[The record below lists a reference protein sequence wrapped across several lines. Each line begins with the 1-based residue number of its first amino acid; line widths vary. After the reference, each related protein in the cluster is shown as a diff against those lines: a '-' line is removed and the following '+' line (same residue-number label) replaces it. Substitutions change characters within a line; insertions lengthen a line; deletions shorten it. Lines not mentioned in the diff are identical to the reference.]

1 MIREVGVVG
10 GGSWGST
17 LANVLAD
24 NGHKTQIYMRDEKA
38 KDDFNKDH
46 SLDKYLP
53 GVSFNKA
60 LLATSSIEDL
70 RESEVIIFA
79 IPTQSIRSA
88 LESYSHIFEGKIIV
102 NVSKG
107 IEMSTGKM
115 ISEIFEEYYQPDN
128 FVALSGPTHA
138 EEVAIKMPS
147 AIVSSSTSPR
157 NMNLVQDLFSND
169 YFRVYTNSDLVGV
182 EIGGATKNIFSLGI
196 GIIDG
201 LGYGDNTKAAILTR
215 GIHEI
220 SKLGL
225 RLGARASTFYGLSGI
240 GDLIATSTSPHSRN
254 RRAGIYLGKGLSI
267 EETEKEVGM
276 VVEGIKTTKAVYE
289 LKEKLGIDMPITNEI
304 YRLLF
309 ENADLAGAYENLM
322 SREKKTEEY

>member
-1 MIREVGVVG
+1 MIKEVGVVG

-79 IPTQSIRSA
+79 IPTQSIRSV
-88 LESYSHIFEGKIIV
+88 LESYSNIFEGKIIV

-147 AIVSSSTSPR
+147 AIVSSSTSPS

>member
-1 MIREVGVVG
+1 MIKEVGVVG

-24 NGHKTQIYMRDEKA
+24 NGHRTLIYMRDEKA
-38 KDDFNKDH
+38 TEIFNKDH
-46 SLDKYLP
+46 SLGKYLP
-53 GVSFNKA
+53 GVSFNKT
-60 LLATSSIEDL
+60 LKATSSIVDL
-70 RESEVIIFA
+70 SGCEIIIFA
-79 IPTQSIRSA
+79 VPTQSIRGV
-88 LESYSHIFEGKIIV
+88 LESYSNVFEGKVIV

-115 ISEIFEEYYQPDN
+115 ISEIFEEYYSRDK

-147 AIVSSSTSPR
+147 AIVSSSTSPS
-157 NMNLVQDLFSND
+157 NMELVQDLFSND

-254 RRAGIYLGKGLSI
+254 RRAGIYIGKGLSI

-276 VVEGIKTTKAVYE
+276 VVEGIKTTRAVYE

-309 ENADLAGAYENLM
+309 EDADLAGAYENLM